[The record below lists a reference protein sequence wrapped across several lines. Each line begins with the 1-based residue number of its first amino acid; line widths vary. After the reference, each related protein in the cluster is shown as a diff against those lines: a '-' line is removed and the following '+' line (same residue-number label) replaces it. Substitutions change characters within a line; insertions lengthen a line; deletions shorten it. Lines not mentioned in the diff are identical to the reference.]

1 MQSRFWENL
10 TVCCLGYFSTAQ
22 RGTGKISQVIGAV
35 VDVQFEGALPPILNA
50 LEVRG
55 TQHRLVLEV
64 AQHLG
69 GNNVRTIALDST
81 EGLVR
86 GQEVD
91 DTGNPIMVPV
101 GPETLGRI
109 INVIGEPIDERGPIN
124 TTKYRP
130 IHRDAPSFVQQ
141 GSGAEMLVTGK

>member
-1 MQSRFWENL
+1 MQ
-10 TVCCLGYFSTAQ
+10 
-22 RGTGKISQVIGAV
+22 GTS
-35 VDVQFEGALPPILNA
+35 
-50 LEVRG
+50 
-55 TQHRLVLEV
+55 HRLVLEV

-86 GQEVD
+86 GQDVL

-141 GSGAEMLVTGK
+141 GSGAEMLVTGKQLFFKLKNRSLAAKQLY